1 MVRFCKKNSE
11 LFEIFSFFS
20 FLMLALIF
28 SKVLDEQEQE
38 RTEPN
43 SDNISQDE
51 ICQGYLQG

>member
-28 SKVLDEQEQE
+28 SKVLDEQEQDE
-38 RTEPN
+38 
-43 SDNISQDE
+43 ICQDE